1 MTRQMHLNLFI
12 QSRGHH
18 EASWRHPHASP
29 LPLTDIR
36 YYQDVAKRGEA
47 GLFDSIFLADQ
58 LALDGDV
65 GRAGRSWLEPITA
78 LAALAT
84 STRHIGLIAT
94 ASTTYNEPYNLAR
107 RFASIDL
114 ISKGRVG
121 WNIVTTAGKDAA
133 QNFGLDDVPEH
144 QHRYERAT
152 EFVDVCLKLWD
163 SWEDDFLIGDKA
175 KGLFADAAKVH
186 AIDHAGRFFRVRG
199 PLNVPPTPQGH
210 PLLVQAGSSED
221 GREFAA
227 RFAEAVFTAQQTLAD
242 ITGQRPSFF
251 RAPAGLRS
259 PLLAPVLHRLDLQLV
274 SWTRR
279 GYDTLLREPD
289 RVLERLAYGL
299 AAGDIL
305 LLHDGHAAR
314 TSAGRAVV
322 LEVLPRLLQR
332 VDAAGLQ
339 PVTLAR
345 AVGTEAAAG

>member
-1 MTRQMHLNLFI
+1 MTLPAYAKASAALHVAAGAAALLAPAAWPWALGAVAANHLALTAGGLWPRSRWLGRNWTRLPDEAAARHEVAITIDDGPDPEVTPAVLDLLDAHAARATFFCI
-12 QSRGHH
+12 AEQASAQPVLCREMMRRGHSVQNH
-18 EASWRHPHASP
+18 SQRHSHRFSMLGP
-29 LPLTDIR
+29 
-36 YYQDVAKRGEA
+36 RG
-47 GLFDSIFLADQ
+47 LADEI
-58 LALDGDV
+58 
-65 GRAGRSWLEPITA
+65 GR
-78 LAALAT
+78 
-84 STRHIGLIAT
+84 
-94 ASTTYNEPYNLAR
+94 
-107 RFASIDL
+107 
-114 ISKGRVG
+114 
-121 WNIVTTAGKDAA
+121 
-133 QNFGLDDVPEH
+133 
-144 QHRYERAT
+144 
-152 EFVDVCLKLWD
+152 
-163 SWEDDFLIGDKA
+163 
-175 KGLFADAAKVH
+175 
-186 AIDHAGRFFRVRG
+186 
-199 PLNVPPTPQGH
+199 
-210 PLLVQAGSSED
+210 
-221 GREFAA
+221 
-227 RFAEAVFTAQQTLAD
+227 AQQTLAD